1 MGMLDKYIKMNF
13 GYVSNDFGI
22 SGICAAAVMLC
33 LIFLNLFPLAAFFIA
48 VSMLFLVK
56 AYKKLFSEGLYGE
69 RAALERTLPVSEEEV
84 VFTKVFVAAIGR
96 IIFGIALSTA
106 IIFGYK
112 MSIADLHLSGML
124 VYLVPESVTPGAL
137 PAAVALKVLMTV
149 TTYFFQTAVILLCVI
164 WYHHQKKQGSAAAW
178 KVVASAGGLL
188 LCCVPALINYITEG
202 INAISAD
209 IISIAADFVLTVL
222 LCRVSAKLLKEKYE
236 IE

>member
-1 MGMLDKYIKMNF
+1 MI
-13 GYVSNDFGI
+13 
-22 SGICAAAVMLC
+22 
-33 LIFLNLFPLAAFFIA
+33 
-48 VSMLFLVK
+48 
-56 AYKKLFSEGLYGE
+56 
-69 RAALERTLPVSEEEV
+69 
-84 VFTKVFVAAIGR
+84 
-96 IIFGIALSTA
+96 
-106 IIFGYK
+106 
-112 MSIADLHLSGML
+112 IADLHLSGML

-188 LCCVPALINYITEG
+188 LCCMPVLINYITEG
-202 INAISAD
+202 INAIGAD
-209 IISIAADFVLTVL
+209 IISIAADFVLTIL